1 MSDRRSGVVMTEV
14 TDERVE
20 GQEAEADG
28 VFAGVLASYSERG
41 YERGYR
47 RAVSDALALLLLAT
61 EEYLRQ
67 HPQDR
72 ALRRVLYPFEE
83 HLERHLRGLA
93 SRDSGYVAGG
103 LGI

>member
-1 MSDRRSGVVMTEV
+1 MTEV
-14 TDERVE
+14 DDEI
-20 GQEAEADG
+20 GIGDG
-28 VFAGVLASYSERG
+28 VFAGVLASYDERG

-47 RAVSDALALLLLAT
+47 RAVSDALAALLLAT
-61 EEYLRQ
+61 EEYVRQ

-83 HLERHLRGLA
+83 HLERHLRGLG
-93 SRDSGYVAGG
+93 SPDSGYVAGG